1 MKCIRGIKVIFM
13 KYLIFTSFLFFG
25 AFKSNA
31 QKYVLLDKTMSQPAF
46 YTDQLST
53 IEKYKGFLPVE
64 SKEIEKFIEVL
75 QEISKRL
82 SSKKITG
89 KAKQYQVGCDKFE
102 GVVIPLGSENR
113 LDYVINS
120 NCDRLRVSM
129 HLCDAKL
136 SNENNAY
143 FINTWISYI
152 KNTALKKH

>member
-1 MKCIRGIKVIFM
+1 M

-25 AFKSNA
+25 TFKSNA

-46 YTDQLST
+46 YTNQLSI

-64 SKEIEKFIEVL
+64 SKDIQKFIEAL

-82 SSKKITG
+82 SSKKNVG

-102 GVVIPLGSENR
+102 GIVIPFASENR
-113 LDYVINS
+113 LDYVITS
-120 NCDRLRVSM
+120 NCDGLKVSM
-129 HLCDAKL
+129 HLSDAKL

-143 FINTWISYI
+143 FINTWIGYI
-152 KNTALKKH
+152 KNTALKKY